1 MKLLDLRMGFYG
13 MFNSIDIRPSLKE
26 RIKKD
31 FTDSFLY
38 DYKSLCLTTEEKL
51 LSLPHVT
58 PDAVRNIQYFL
69 SQYGLILGMTEK
81 ELDDYMDAEYFDAH
95 PEESEISHEESESY
109 NPTINFMGD
118 KDENSTLEDN
128 GHEEFFKEKQ
138 AASGKPTSSI
148 DPQESIDRPFD
159 EEKEAVKALRQT
171 YQDPLEWVRYDDWV
185 WYGHQ
190 ARLFLLTSQP
200 WYVKCFMPF
209 KKRLERASKQ
219 ADELISKYRTDMAT
233 RSLFFRKLK
242 AYGQYERW
250 MSGEELF

>member
-1 MKLLDLRMGFYG
+1 MKQLDLRMGVYG

-38 DYKSLCLTTEEKL
+38 NYKSLCLTTEEKL

-58 PDAVRNIQYFL
+58 PDVVRNIQDFL

-95 PEESEISHEESESY
+95 PEESEISHEESGTY
-109 NPTINFMGD
+109 NPTINFIGD
-118 KDENSTLEDN
+118 NDKYSTLEDK
-128 GHEEFFKEKQ
+128 GHEDFYKEKQ
-138 AASGKPTSSI
+138 AVSEKPASSI
-148 DPQESIDRPFD
+148 DPQETVDRPFD

-219 ADELISKYRTDMAT
+219 ADKLISKYRTDMAA